1 METSNCTC
9 TKCRQT
15 KPFNEFL
22 RLGVKGNIKQFRTCN
37 DCHNKMAECQEA
49 KKRQLEINENE
60 DQENEDREN
69 NELEIIEPIN
79 FCDHIEQLLN
89 IYSMQH
95 NDDLDNASPFQL
107 QCGIDIS
114 TFDNSEKEM
123 VEELV
128 ESIEDVDEF
137 SWMYV
142 LFLM

>member
-1 METSNCTC
+1 
-9 TKCRQT
+9 
-15 KPFNEFL
+15 
-22 RLGVKGNIKQFRTCN
+22 
-37 DCHNKMAECQEA
+37 
-49 KKRQLEINENE
+49 
-60 DQENEDREN
+60 
-69 NELEIIEPIN
+69 
-79 FCDHIEQLLN
+79 
-89 IYSMQH
+89 MQH